1 MEERLYTYKY
11 RLYPDKKQVVYLS
24 KLFGCCRLVYNY
36 FLNEKQTQYKE
47 TKTSDSYNIQQSK
60 LTKLRKTDEYNF
72 LNEMPLQVLQ
82 GSLRNMHTSFD
93 RFYKHK
99 GGYPNYKSKR
109 DKQAFKISQ
118 PKTFHIKDNKLYIPK
133 LKTGI
138 KCVVSKELIGEPC
151 FATITKTKSGK
162 YYVSITVKQD
172 NYISYSHTNK
182 SVGLDLGIKDLII
195 TSDGVKYPRHKQQI
209 KQLKRKLKHNQRH
222 LSRKV
227 HGSKRYEKQVLKCN
241 RIYEKITNVKVDYI
255 HKITT
260 ELIKQHDIIKVED
273 LNIKG
278 MVKNH
283 KLAEVIN
290 ECNWGEFVNMLQ
302 YKCDWNNK
310 QLIKVDRFYPSSQLC
325 CECGYRN
332 QKLKSLNI
340 RQWTCECCGM
350 LHDRDVNAA
359 INILRYN
366 SVRNTE
372 YSRGGVNKPNGI
384 TCLASD
390 CLDSAKAIG
399 KETII
404 ELEFL
409 QK

>member
-1 MEERLYTYKY
+1 MERMYTYKF
-11 RLYPDKKQVVYLS
+11 RLYPTDEQKVFLS
-24 KLFGCCRLVYNY
+24 KVFGCCRLVYNH
-36 FLNEKQTQYKE
+36 FLNDKQTQYKE
-47 TKTSDSYNIQQSK
+47 TKSSDNYNTQQAK
-60 LTKLRKTDEYNF
+60 LTQLRKTEEYGF

-82 GSLRNMHTSFD
+82 ASLRNMHTAFD

-109 DKQAFKISQ
+109 DKQSFKISQ
-118 PKTFHIKDNKLYIPK
+118 PKTFHIKDNKLHIPK
-133 LKTGI
+133 LKSGI
-138 KCVVSKELIGEPC
+138 KCKVSKEFVGEPC
-151 FATITKTKSGK
+151 FATVTKSKSGK

-172 NYISYSHTNK
+172 NYVPYPQTDK
-182 SVGLDLGIKDLII
+182 SVGLDLGIKDLVI

-209 KQLKRKLKHNQRH
+209 KQLKRKLKRNQRH

-227 HGSKRYEKQVLKCN
+227 HGSKRCEKQVLKCN

-260 ELIKQHDIIKVED
+260 KLVKQYDVIKVED

-290 ECNWGEFVNMLQ
+290 ECNWGEFVKMLT
-302 YKCDWNNK
+302 YKCNWNGK
-310 QLIKVDRFYPSSQLC
+310 QLVKVDKFYPSSQIC
-325 CECGYRN
+325 SGCGCRN
-332 QKLKSLNI
+332 KKVKNLAI
-340 RQWTCECCGM
+340 RQWTCECCGT

-366 SVRNTE
+366 SARNTE
-372 YSRGGVNKPNGI
+372 YSRGVIDKPSG
-384 TCLASD
+384 TLKFTDD
-390 CLDSAKAIG
+390 CLDNSEA
-399 KETII
+399 II
-404 ELEFL
+404 ELEVL
-409 QK
+409 QD

>member
-1 MEERLYTYKY
+1 MKERLYTYRY
-11 RLYPDKKQVVYLS
+11 RLYPDNEQVVYLS

-36 FLNEKQTQYKE
+36 FLNEKQTQYNE
-47 TKTSDSYNIQQSK
+47 TKSSDTYNIQQSK
-60 LTKLRKTDEYNF
+60 LTQLRKNEEYSF

-82 GSLRNMHTSFD
+82 GSLRNMHTAFD
-93 RFYKHK
+93 MFYKHK

-109 DKQAFKISQ
+109 DKQVFRMPQGFKLQ
-118 PKTFHIKDNKLYIPK
+118 DNKLHIPK
-133 LKTGI
+133 LKSSI
-138 KCVVSKELIGEPC
+138 KCVVSKELIGKPC
-151 FATITKTKSGK
+151 FATVTKSKSGK

-172 NYISYSHTNK
+172 NYQPYPQTNK
-182 SVGLDLGIKDLII
+182 SVGLDFGIKDLVI
-195 TSDGVKYPRHKQQI
+195 TSDGVKYPRLKKQI

-260 ELIKQHDIIKVED
+260 QLVKSYDIIKVED

-302 YKCDWNNK
+302 YKCDWSDK
-310 QLIKVDRFYPSSQLC
+310 QLVKVDRFYPSSQLC
-325 CECGYRN
+325 SECGCKN
-332 QKLKSLNI
+332 KKLKSLNI
-340 RQWTCECCGM
+340 RQWTCECCGT

-366 SVRNTE
+366 SSRNDE
-372 YSRGGVNKPNGI
+372 YSRGGVNKPNGT
-384 TCLASD
+384 TCSTSD
-390 CLDSAKAIG
+390 CLDSEKVYN
-399 KETII
+399 KEATI
-404 ELEFL
+404 ELEVL
-409 QK
+409 QD

>member
-1 MEERLYTYKY
+1 MERIYTYRY
-11 RLYPDKKQVVYLS
+11 RLYPDKEQVIYLS
-24 KLFGCCRLVYNY
+24 KLFGCCRLVYNH

-47 TKTSDSYNIQQSK
+47 TKTSDNYNTQQAK
-60 LTKLRKTDEYNF
+60 LTQLRKTEEYSF
-72 LNEMPLQVLQ
+72 LNEIPLQVMQ
-82 GSLRNMHTSFD
+82 GSLRNMHTAFD

-133 LKTGI
+133 LKSGI
-138 KCVVSKELIGEPC
+138 KCKVSKELVGEPC

-162 YYVSITVKQD
+162 YYVSITVKHN
-172 NYISYSHTNK
+172 NYQQYQKTNK
-182 SVGLDLGIKDLII
+182 SVGLDLGIKDLVI
-195 TSDGVKYPRHKQQI
+195 TSDGVKYPRLKKQI
-209 KQLKRKLKHNQRH
+209 KQLKRKLKHNQKH
-222 LSRKV
+222 LSRKQ

-260 ELIKQHDIIKVED
+260 ELVRNYDIIKVED

-278 MVKNH
+278 MIKNH
-283 KLAEVIN
+283 KLAEAIN
-290 ECNWGEFVNMLQ
+290 ECNWGEFVRLLQ

-310 QLIKVDRFYPSSQLC
+310 QLVKVDRFYPSSQLC
-325 CECGYRN
+325 GECGCRN
-332 QKLKSLNI
+332 KKVKNLAI
-340 RQWTCECCGM
+340 RQWTCECCGTS
-350 LHDRDVNAA
+350 HDRDVNAA
-359 INILRYN
+359 INILKYN

-372 YSRGGVNKPNGI
+372 YSRGGVNKPDGT

-390 CLDSAKAIG
+390 YLDSAKAFG
-399 KETII
+399 KETIT
-404 ELEFL
+404 ELEVL
-409 QK
+409 QD

>member
-1 MEERLYTYKY
+1 MKERLYTYKY
-11 RLYPDKKQVVYLS
+11 RLYPDKEQVVYLS
-24 KLFGCCRLVYNY
+24 KLFGCCRLVYNN

-47 TKTSDSYNIQQSK
+47 TKSSDSYNTQQAK
-60 LTKLRKTDEYNF
+60 LTQLRKTEEYSF

-82 GSLRNMHTSFD
+82 ASLRNMHTAFD

-109 DKQAFKISQ
+109 DKQAFRMPQSFKLQ
-118 PKTFHIKDNKLYIPK
+118 DNKLHIPK
-133 LKTGI
+133 LKSGI

-151 FATITKTKSGK
+151 FATVTKTKSGK

-172 NYISYSHTNK
+172 NYQPYPHTNK
-182 SVGLDLGIKDLII
+182 SVGLDLGIKDLVI

-222 LSRKV
+222 LLRKQ

-241 RIYEKITNVKVDYI
+241 RIYEKITNVKTDYI

-260 ELIKQHDIIKVED
+260 ELVRNYDIIKVED
-273 LNIKG
+273 LNIKR

-290 ECNWGEFVNMLQ
+290 ECNWGEFVRMLQ
-302 YKCDWNNK
+302 YKCDWNGK
-310 QLIKVDRFYPSSQLC
+310 QLVKVDRFYPSSQLC
-325 CECGYRN
+325 CECGCKN
-332 QKLKSLNI
+332 KKVKNLAV
-340 RQWTCECCGM
+340 RQWTCECCGSK
-350 LHDRDVNAA
+350 HDRDINAA

-366 SVRNTE
+366 PVRNTE
-372 YSRGGVNKPNGI
+372 CSRGGVNKPNGT
-384 TCLASD
+384 TCSTSD
-390 CLDSAKAIG
+390 RLDSKKAFG
-399 KETII
+399 KEAIT
-404 ELEFL
+404 ELEVL
-409 QK
+409 QD

>member
-1 MEERLYTYKY
+1 MERMYTYRY
-11 RLYPDKKQVVYLS
+11 RLYPTKEQVIYLS
-24 KLFGCCRLVYNY
+24 KLFGCCLLVYNY

-60 LTKLRKTDEYNF
+60 LTQLRKTEDYGF

-82 GSLRNMHTSFD
+82 ASLRNMHIAFD

-118 PKTFHIKDNKLYIPK
+118 TNTFHIKDNKLHIPK
-133 LKTGI
+133 LKSGI
-138 KCVVSKELIGEPC
+138 KCKVSKELIGELC
-151 FATITKTKSGK
+151 FATVTKSKSGK
-162 YYVSITVKQD
+162 YYVSVTVKQD
-172 NYISYSHTNK
+172 NYIAYTHTNK
-182 SVGLDLGIKDLII
+182 SVGLDLGIKDLVI
-195 TSDGVKYPRHKQQI
+195 TSDGIKYSRHKQQI
-209 KQLKRKLKHNQRH
+209 KQLKRKLKNNQRH
-222 LSRKV
+222 LSRKQ

-260 ELIKQHDIIKVED
+260 ELVKQYDIIKVED

-310 QLIKVDRFYPSSQLC
+310 QLVKVDRFYPSSQLC
-325 CECGYRN
+325 CECGCRN
-332 QKLKSLNI
+332 KKVKNLAI
-340 RQWTCECCGM
+340 RQWKCECCGT

-372 YSRGGVNKPNGI
+372 YSRGGVNKPNGT

-390 CLDSAKAIG
+390 CLDSAKAFG
-399 KETII
+399 KETIT
-404 ELEFL
+404 ELEVL
-409 QK
+409 QV

>member
-1 MEERLYTYKY
+1 MERLYTYKY
-11 RLYPDKKQVVYLS
+11 RLYPDKEQVIYLS
-24 KLFGCCRLVYNY
+24 KLFGCCRFVYNH

-47 TKTSDSYNIQQSK
+47 TKTSDTYNIHQAK
-60 LTKLRKTDEYNF
+60 LTQLRKTEEYNF
-72 LNEMPLQVLQ
+72 LNDMPLQVLQ
-82 GSLRNMHTSFD
+82 GSLRNMHTAFD

-99 GGYPNYKSKR
+99 GGYPNYKNKR
-109 DKQAFKISQ
+109 DKQAFRMPQGFKLQ
-118 PKTFHIKDNKLYIPK
+118 DNKLHIPK
-133 LKTGI
+133 LKSGI

-151 FATITKTKSGK
+151 FATVIKTKSGK
-162 YYVSITVKQD
+162 YFVSITVKQD
-172 NYISYSHTNK
+172 NYVTYSQTNK
-182 SVGLDLGIKDLII
+182 SVGLDLGIKDLVI
-195 TSDGVKYPRHKQQI
+195 TSDGVKYPRNKQQI

-260 ELIKQHDIIKVED
+260 QLVKQYDIIKVED

-283 KLAEVIN
+283 KLAEAIN

-302 YKCDWNNK
+302 YKCDWNGK

-325 CECGYRN
+325 NICGCKN
-332 QKLKSLNI
+332 IKVKNLAI
-340 RQWTCECCGM
+340 RQWACECCGSK
-350 LHDRDVNAA
+350 HDRDVNAA

-372 YSRGGVNKPNGI
+372 YSRGGVSKPNGK
-384 TCLASD
+384 TCSASD
-390 CLDSAKAIG
+390 CLDSVKAFG
-399 KETII
+399 KEAII
-404 ELEFL
+404 ELEVL
-409 QK
+409 QD

>member
-11 RLYPDKKQVVYLS
+11 RLYPDKEQTIYLS

-47 TKTSDSYNIQQSK
+47 TKSSDTYNTQQAK
-60 LTKLRKTDEYNF
+60 LTQLRKTEDYGF

-82 GSLRNMHTSFD
+82 ASLRNMHTAFD

-118 PKTFHIKDNKLYIPK
+118 PNTFNIKENKLYIPK
-133 LKTGI
+133 LKSGI
-138 KCVVSKELIGEPC
+138 KCKVSKELIGKPC
-151 FATITKTKSGK
+151 FATVTKSKSGK

-172 NYISYSHTNK
+172 NYQPYTHTNK
-182 SVGLDLGIKDLII
+182 PVGLDFGIKDLVI
-195 TSDGVKYPRHKQQI
+195 TSDGVKYPRHKQQV
-209 KQLKRKLKHNQRH
+209 KQLKRKLKHNQIH
-222 LSRKV
+222 LSRKQ

-260 ELIKQHDIIKVED
+260 ELVKTYDIIKVED

-310 QLIKVDRFYPSSQLC
+310 QLVKVDRFYPSSQLC
-325 CECGYRN
+325 CKCGCKN
-332 QKLKSLNI
+332 KKVKNLAV
-340 RQWTCECCGM
+340 RQWTCECCGTS
-350 LHDRDVNAA
+350 HDRDINAA

-372 YSRGGVNKPNGI
+372 YSRGGVNKPNGT

-399 KETII
+399 KEATI
-404 ELEFL
+404 ELEVL
-409 QK
+409 QD

>member
-1 MEERLYTYKY
+1 MYTYKY
-11 RLYPDKKQVVYLS
+11 RLYPDKEQITYLS

-36 FLNEKQTQYKE
+36 FLNEKQIQYKE
-47 TKTSDSYNIQQSK
+47 IKSSDNYNTQQSK
-60 LTKLRKTDEYNF
+60 LTQLRKTEEYSF
-72 LNEMPLQVLQ
+72 LNNMPLQVLQ
-82 GSLRNMHTSFD
+82 GSLRNMHTAFD

-109 DKQAFKISQ
+109 DKQAFKMPQ
-118 PKTFHIKDNKLYIPK
+118 GFKLQDNKLHIPK

-138 KCVVSKELIGEPC
+138 KCKVSKELVGEPC
-151 FATITKTKSGK
+151 FATVTKSKSGK

-172 NYISYSHTNK
+172 NYVTYPHTNK
-182 SVGLDLGIKDLII
+182 TVGLDLGIKDLVI
-195 TSDGVKYPRHKQQI
+195 TSDGVKYPRLKKQI
-209 KQLKRKLKHNQRH
+209 RQLKRKLKHNQRH

-260 ELIKQHDIIKVED
+260 ELVKQYDIIKVED

-290 ECNWGEFVNMLQ
+290 ECNWGEFVSMLQ
-302 YKCDWNNK
+302 YKCDWNDK
-310 QLIKVDRFYPSSQLC
+310 QLVKVDRFYPSSQLC
-325 CECGYRN
+325 CECGCRN
-332 QKLKSLNI
+332 KKVKNLAI
-340 RQWTCECCGM
+340 RQWTCECCGSE
-350 LHDRDVNAA
+350 HDRDVNAA
-359 INILRYN
+359 INILKYN
-366 SVRNTE
+366 SVRNAE
-372 YSRGGVNKPNGI
+372 YSRGGVSKPNRT
-384 TCLASD
+384 TCLTSD
-390 CLDSAKAIG
+390 CLDSEKAIG

-404 ELEFL
+404 ELEVL
-409 QK
+409 QD

>member
-1 MEERLYTYKY
+1 MERMYTYKY
-11 RLYPDKKQVVYLS
+11 RLYPNKEQTIYLS

-36 FLNEKQTQYKE
+36 FLNEKQTQYQE
-47 TKTSDSYNIQQSK
+47 TKTSDSYNIQQFK
-60 LTKLRKTDEYNF
+60 LTQLRKTSEYSF

-82 GSLRNMHTSFD
+82 CSLRNMHTAFD

-109 DKQAFKISQ
+109 DKQAFKMPQ
-118 PKTFHIKDNKLYIPK
+118 RFKLQDNKLHIPK

-172 NYISYSHTNK
+172 NYVAYPRTNK
-182 SVGLDLGIKDLII
+182 SVGLDLGIKDLVI
-195 TSDGVKYPRHKQQI
+195 TSDDVKYPRHKQQI
-209 KQLKRKLKHNQRH
+209 KQLKRKLKHNQKH

-241 RIYEKITNVKVDYI
+241 RIYERITNVKVDYI

-260 ELIKQHDIIKVED
+260 ELVKHYDIIKVED

-290 ECNWGEFVNMLQ
+290 ECNWGEFVNMLR
-302 YKCDWNNK
+302 YKCDWNGK
-310 QLIKVDRFYPSSQLC
+310 QLVKVDRFYPSSQLC
-325 CECGYRN
+325 CECGCRN
-332 QKLKSLNI
+332 KKVKNLAI
-340 RQWTCECCGM
+340 RQWTCECCGT

-359 INILRYN
+359 INILKYN
-366 SVRNTE
+366 PVRNTV
-372 YSRGGVNKPNGI
+372 YSRGGVSKPNGI
-384 TCLASD
+384 TCLTSD

-399 KETII
+399 KETIT
-404 ELEFL
+404 ELEVL
-409 QK
+409 QD

>member
-1 MEERLYTYKY
+1 MKRMYTYRY
-11 RLYPDKKQVVYLS
+11 RLYPNKEQTIYLS

-47 TKTSDSYNIQQSK
+47 TKSSDNYNTQQAK
-60 LTKLRKTDEYNF
+60 LTQLRKTSEYSF
-72 LNEMPLQVLQ
+72 LNEIPLQILQ
-82 GSLRNMHTSFD
+82 ASLRNMHTAFD

-109 DKQAFKISQ
+109 DKQTFKISQ
-118 PKTFHIKDNKLYIPK
+118 PKTFHIKDNKLHIPK

-138 KCVVSKELIGEPC
+138 KCVMSKEFVGEPC
-151 FATITKTKSGK
+151 FATITKTKSGR
-162 YYVSITVKQD
+162 YFVSITFKQD
-172 NYISYSHTNK
+172 NHIVYPKTNK
-182 SVGLDLGIKDLII
+182 SVGLDLGIKDLVI
-195 TSDGVKYPRHKQQI
+195 TSDGVKYPRLKKQV

-241 RIYEKITNVKVDYI
+241 RMYEKITNVKVDYI

-260 ELIKQHDIIKVED
+260 QLVKQYDIIKVEN

-302 YKCDWNNK
+302 YKCNWNAK

-325 CECGYRN
+325 SKCGCKN
-332 QKLKSLNI
+332 KKVKNLAI
-340 RQWTCECCGM
+340 RQWTCECCDSK
-350 LHDRDVNAA
+350 HDRDVNAA

-366 SVRNTE
+366 SARNVE
-372 YSRGGVNKPNGI
+372 YSRRGVNQPDGT

-390 CLDSAKAIG
+390 CLDSEKVYNEEA
-399 KETII
+399 TN
-404 ELEFL
+404 ELEVL
-409 QK
+409 QD

>member
-1 MEERLYTYKY
+1 
-11 RLYPDKKQVVYLS
+11 
-24 KLFGCCRLVYNY
+24 VYNH

-47 TKTSDSYNIQQSK
+47 TKSSDNYNTQQSK
-60 LTKLRKTDEYNF
+60 LTQLRKTEEYNF
-72 LNEMPLQVLQ
+72 LSEMPLQVLQ
-82 GSLRNMHTSFD
+82 ASLRNMHTAFD

-109 DKQAFKISQ
+109 DKQAFKIAQ
-118 PKTFHIKDNKLYIPK
+118 PNTFHIKDNKLHIPK

-138 KCVVSKELIGEPC
+138 KCKVSKELIGEPC
-151 FATITKTKSGK
+151 FTTITKTKSGK
-162 YYVSITVKQD
+162 YFVSITVRQD
-172 NYISYSHTNK
+172 NYKPYPHTNK
-182 SVGLDLGIKDLII
+182 SVGLDLGIKDLVI
-195 TSDGVKYPRHKQQI
+195 TSDGVKYPRLKKQI
-209 KQLKRKLKHNQRH
+209 KQLKCKLKHNQRY
-222 LSRKV
+222 LSRKQ

-260 ELIKQHDIIKVED
+260 ELVKTYDIIKVED

-290 ECNWGEFVNMLQ
+290 ECNWSVFVNMLQ

-310 QLIKVDRFYPSSQLC
+310 QLVKVDRFYPSSQIC
-325 CECGYRN
+325 SECGCKN
-332 QKLKSLNI
+332 KKVKNLAI
-340 RQWTCECCGM
+340 RQWTCECCGSK
-350 LHDRDVNAA
+350 HDRDVNAA

-372 YSRGGVNKPNGI
+372 YSRGGVNKPNGT
-384 TCLASD
+384 TCSTSD
-390 CLDSAKAIG
+390 CLDYAKAIG
-399 KETII
+399 EEAIT
-404 ELEFL
+404 ELEVL
-409 QK
+409 QD

>member
-1 MEERLYTYKY
+1 MERMYTYRY
-11 RLYPDKKQVVYLS
+11 RLYPDKEQTIYLS
-24 KLFGCCRLVYNY
+24 KLFGCCRLVYNHY
-36 FLNEKQTQYKE
+36 LNEKQTQYQE
-47 TKTSDSYNIQQSK
+47 TKSSDSYNVQQTK
-60 LTKLRKTDEYNF
+60 LTQLRKTEEYNF

-82 GSLRNMHTSFD
+82 ASLRNMHTAFD

-99 GGYPNYKSKR
+99 GGYPNYKFKR

-118 PKTFHIKDNKLYIPK
+118 PDTFHIKDNKLYIPK
-133 LKTGI
+133 LKSGI
-138 KCVVSKELIGEPC
+138 KCKVSKELFGEPC

-162 YYVSITVKQD
+162 YLVSITVKQD
-172 NYISYSHTNK
+172 NYTPYSHTNK
-182 SVGLDLGIKDLII
+182 SVGLDLGIKDLVI

-260 ELIKQHDIIKVED
+260 ELVKTYDVIKVED

-290 ECNWGEFVNMLQ
+290 ECNWGEFVRMLT

-310 QLIKVDRFYPSSQLC
+310 QLVKVDRLYPSSQLC
-325 CECGYRN
+325 NNCGCRN
-332 QKLKSLNI
+332 KKVKNLAI
-340 RQWTCECCGM
+340 RQWTCECCGS

-359 INILRYN
+359 INILKYN
-366 SVRNTE
+366 PVRNTV
-372 YSRGGVNKPNGI
+372 YSRGGVNKPNGT

-390 CLDSAKAIG
+390 CLDSEKAFG

-404 ELEFL
+404 ELEVL
-409 QK
+409 QD